1 MEGEETPLP
10 FHALYL
16 DVLRLNLQKIV
27 LDFFEIFG
35 IMQLHQKKE
44 GSQLKK
50 VEFSSHALFD
60 REERI
65 VWIATEVGFGEVI
78 DTIVIYDEERNYR
91 RVELTETGVAII
103 KAADKEFVITMY
115 LPTQRQLVKW
125 YGSKNAVPIRLL
137 NVAKRNEK
145 RGWTNR

>member
-1 MEGEETPLP
+1 M
-10 FHALYL
+10 
-16 DVLRLNLQKIV
+16 
-27 LDFFEIFG
+27 
-35 IMQLHQKKE
+35 
-44 GSQLKK
+44 KK

-65 VWIATEVGFGEVI
+65 VWIATEVGFGEVV
-78 DTIVIYDEERNYR
+78 DTITIYDEERNHR

-103 KAADKEFVITMY
+103 KAVDEDMVITMY
-115 LPTQRQLVKW
+115 LPTQRQLIGW
-125 YGSKNAVPIRLL
+125 YGDKNLIPIRLL